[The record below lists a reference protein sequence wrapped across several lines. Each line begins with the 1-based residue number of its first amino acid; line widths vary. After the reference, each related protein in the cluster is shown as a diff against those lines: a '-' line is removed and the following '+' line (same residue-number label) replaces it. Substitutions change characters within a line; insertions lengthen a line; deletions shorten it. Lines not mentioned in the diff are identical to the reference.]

1 MAYISKSRK
10 VAYPFMTLF
19 LENRNGSTTW
29 YGIETNL
36 SSAEKIGARMERF
49 DHGTPLK
56 SREAYA
62 ARDRLMSRWRSTY
75 ATTPHN
81 RKAASSSR

>member
-56 SREAYA
+56 SLERRPIGWIRGQFEVEQMAFY
-62 ARDRLMSRWRSTY
+62 L
-75 ATTPHN
+75 
-81 RKAASSSR
+81 